1 MNRAETTAVMTVLK
15 TAYPRS
21 FTNMTR
27 QEAEDT
33 IQLWHTMLEEYPAKY
48 VNAAVKSLI
57 ATNQYLPSIAEVI
70 ERIKLLTGKQELGEV
85 EAWGMVKAAIRNS
98 TYNSIEEFE
107 KLPPEIQA
115 ALGSPSTLRE
125 WALSEDEN
133 SETVIASNFMRSYR
147 AKVNNIKTIDAI
159 PQNVKALIAEYSGRM
174 AIEEDNHE

>member
-57 ATNQYLPSIAEVI
+57 ATNQYLPSIA
-70 ERIKLLTGKQELGEV
+70 
-85 EAWGMVKAAIRNS
+85 
-98 TYNSIEEFE
+98 
-107 KLPPEIQA
+107 
-115 ALGSPSTLRE
+115 
-125 WALSEDEN
+125 
-133 SETVIASNFMRSYR
+133 
-147 AKVNNIKTIDAI
+147 
-159 PQNVKALIAEYSGRM
+159 
-174 AIEEDNHE
+174 

>member
-70 ERIKLLTGKQELGEV
+70 ERIKLLNGKKEIGEV

-107 KLPPEIQA
+107 KLPLEIQA

-133 SETVIASNFMRSYR
+133 SETVTASNFMRSYR

-174 AIEEDNHE
+174 AIEEDKHE